1 MEGILVFGT
10 ISRIY
15 RIGFAS
21 EFSGVAVD
29 LDVLSQLVLKN
40 MNVWTDL
47 RWKIP
52 IASMSGRSRPHQ
64 WRTVQ
69 KYPPFAF
76 LDF

>member
-1 MEGILVFGT
+1 MEGILAFGT

-40 MNVWTDL
+40 MSVWTDL
-47 RWKIP
+47 R
-52 IASMSGRSRPHQ
+52 
-64 WRTVQ
+64 
-69 KYPPFAF
+69 
-76 LDF
+76 